1 MTPKPHFS
9 LWSDLW
15 TDLHDPNLI
24 WQVGVLLLCLAGGWS
39 LARIMRGRFRA
50 EGVHSNV
57 VRWGVESFS
66 YVMAPVFAWILLA
79 IAKPILASWHSVSLL
94 RLALPLCAS
103 FALIRLAFYV
113 FRRVFARNG
122 HTGPLVLLAE
132 RLFAALVWIG
142 VALYTTGLW
151 PELLQYLNDVELP
164 IGAHRISVLTVSQ
177 GLLSIVATLLLAL
190 WIGALVEDRLMR
202 LDTVHSSVRVVAA
215 RFTKA
220 VLILVAVLLSLALAG
235 IDLTVLSV
243 FGGALGVGIG
253 LGLQKIV
260 SSYVSGF
267 VILLERSLSIG
278 DMVAVDKYVG
288 RVTHIKT
295 RYTILQ
301 GLDGIESVVPNEL
314 LVSSTV
320 QNYSL
325 SSRQLRLTTH
335 ITVAYETDIDVLIPA
350 LVDCAAGVERI
361 LKTPEPAAILVK
373 FGADGLELEVGFWI
387 DDPENGRM
395 SVVSEVNLAIWRL
408 LQQRNVK
415 VPYPQRE
422 IRMLDALD
430 K

>member
-1 MTPKPHFS
+1 MTTKPHFS

-15 TDLHDPNLI
+15 TDLHDPNLL
-24 WQVGVLLLCLAGGWS
+24 WQVAAVLACLAGGWA
-39 LARIMRGRFRA
+39 LARVMRGHLSA
-50 EGVHSNV
+50 DGVHSNV

-66 YVMAPVFAWILLA
+66 YVMAPVFAYGMLA
-79 IAKPILASWHSVSLL
+79 IALPLVARWHSVSLL
-94 RLALPLCAS
+94 RIALPLCAS
-103 FALIRLAFYV
+103 FALIRLAFYI
-113 FRRVFARNG
+113 FRRVFARSG
-122 HTGPLVLLAE
+122 HTGPLVILAE
-132 RLFAALVWIG
+132 RVFAALVWAG

-151 PELLQYLNDVELP
+151 PELLQYLSGLELP
-164 IGAHRISVLTVSQ
+164 VGKHRISMLTLIQGVLSV
-177 GLLSIVATLLLAL
+177 VATLLLAL
-190 WIGALVEDRLMR
+190 WLGALVEDRLMR
-202 LDTVHSSVRVVAA
+202 LDTVHSSARVVMA
-215 RFTKA
+215 RFTRA
-220 VLILVAVLLSLALAG
+220 MLILLAVLLSLSLSG

-278 DMVAVDKYVG
+278 DMVAVDKYFG
-288 RVTHIKT
+288 RITHIKT

-335 ITVAYETDIDVLIPA
+335 LTVAYGTDIDALMPA
-350 LVDCAAGVERI
+350 LVDCAAGVERV
-361 LKTPEPAAILVK
+361 LKSPEPGAALLK
-373 FGADGLELEVGFWI
+373 FGVDGLELELGFWI
-387 DDPENGRM
+387 NDPENGRTNVA
-395 SVVSEVNLAIWRL
+395 SDVNLAVWRL
-408 LQQRNVK
+408 LEARGVK

-422 IRMLDALD
+422 IHMVRTPEQ
-430 K
+430 